1 MRARVHTPVLNR
13 KKQAADRM
21 KRELE
26 YIGVSLANIIP
37 TEQVEKHEQPT
48 DDSDD
53 EDAPARRHKK
63 TKRPTA
69 PAVPIAIGR
78 SRRRCIAQIDY
89 NFKEFDDLI
98 EEAVDEIN
106 EAPAKPKYHGRTGCA
121 LSVVATM
128 AYF

>member
-1 MRARVHTPVLNR
+1 
-13 KKQAADRM
+13 M

-37 TEQVEKHEQPT
+37 NEQVDKREQPS

-53 EDAPARRHKK
+53 EDASVRRHKK
-63 TKRPTA
+63 TKRPA
-69 PAVPIAIGR
+69 VPAVPIAIGR

-106 EAPAKPKYHGRTGCA
+106 EAPAKPKYHGRRGMCC
-121 LSVVATM
+121 SVVTTLAC
-128 AYF
+128 F